1 MEVTTTTTS
10 VLARRAA
17 KYLSNIVQNTK
28 DALIVLLPI
37 VAIAPAKSTSLSFP
51 HSGNSLR
58 FGRMQMWRWQ
68 KP

>member
-17 KYLSNIVQNTK
+17 ICLNIVQNTK